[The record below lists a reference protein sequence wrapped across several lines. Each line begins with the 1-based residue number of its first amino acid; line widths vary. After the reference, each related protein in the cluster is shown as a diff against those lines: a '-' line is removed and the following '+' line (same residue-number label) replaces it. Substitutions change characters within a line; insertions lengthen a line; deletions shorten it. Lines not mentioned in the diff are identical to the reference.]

1 MVQRDGKPLAGRHPS
16 SPTISMLLGRNTSDS
31 LFPTL
36 KQRQGN
42 AGKKNKKKNLGSA
55 NQKMDA
61 ER

>member
-1 MVQRDGKPLAGRHPS
+1 MAQRDGKPLAGRHPS
-16 SPTISMLLGRNTSDS
+16 SPTISMLLGRNTYDS

-42 AGKKNKKKNLGSA
+42 AGKKKNLGSA